1 MESSKISNQRY
12 GVNFEFFFIVNFKI
26 TSPVQALRAC
36 PRLALRG
43 WLLTV
48 NIAGYPQ
55 VWRLRRP
62 PCLVSSQRY
71 QSLTVNIAGYPQ
83 VWRLRRPPAW
93 YPAKGVNFNA
103 SCLTVGFYARR
114 VASGLRFGTAGS
126 AITCALHLIPLKKLR
141 TPNSILIIAN
151 R

>member
-1 MESSKISNQRY
+1 MKNQPENRR
-12 GVNFEFFFIVNFKI
+12 FA
-26 TSPVQALRAC
+26 PVL
-36 PRLALRG
+36 
-43 WLLTV
+43 
-48 NIAGYPQ
+48 
-55 VWRLRRP
+55 VW
-62 PCLVSSQRY
+62 PCGAD
-71 QSLTVNIAGYPQ
+71 SLTVNITGYPQ
-83 VWRLRRPPAW
+83 GWRLRRPPAW
-93 YPAKGVNFNA
+93 YPVKGVNFNA

>member
-1 MESSKISNQRY
+1 MTLSKMATTKGGGCAAPLLGIQSKVSILDGQY
-12 GVNFEFFFIVNFKI
+12 SWIPAGVAAA
-26 TSPVQALRAC
+26 P
-36 PRLALRG
+36 
-43 WLLTV
+43 
-48 NIAGYPQ
+48 
-55 VWRLRRP
+55 P
-62 PCLVSSQRY
+62 PCLVSSQRW
-71 QSLTVNIAGYPQ
+71 G
-83 VWRLRRPPAW
+83 RLRRPPTW
-93 YPAKGVNFNA
+93 HPVKGVNFNA